1 MELEPAWRGHFELLE
16 PPLTSTR
23 VGKTVLLHRP
33 FRGLSGQAR
42 LCKADNSYGWRLHTE
57 LEAPFDRLA
66 LRLKRGHRKATD
78 ELTVTPSI
86 AGRPETW
93 PDSIELT
100 IDGSENLGRITQRPE
115 IVRSYWARQ
124 FRFSGEDIEGGT
136 SGLRPP
142 QLGALHAVCGHLS
155 VGDEPETAT
164 VVLPTGTGKTE
175 TMLATLAYRRPKR
188 LLVLVPSDTLRQQ
201 TAKKFVSFGLLRDL
215 QCMPEA
221 ALNPSVAV
229 VRGGLAS
236 IDEAQ
241 QILSQANVVVAL
253 PDSIAASAPR
263 AAEALIDGCDELF
276 IDEAHH
282 VSASRWQK
290 IRERFGK
297 KPVIQFTA
305 TPFRQDGK
313 PLGGKIIFNYRLSQA
328 QRDGYYRP
336 IRLFEVEEFR
346 DHEAR
351 DLAIAKRAIDA
362 LRQDL
367 DAGHDH
373 ILMAR
378 VARVELIEPLL
389 AIYRRLA
396 PDLYP
401 MEVYSGSGRARRNRE
416 VLQYLRGE
424 RDRKCRIILCVDMLG
439 EGFDLPQLKLA
450 AIHSLHKSLAITLQ
464 FIGRFTRSADRVG
477 HAGIIV
483 NIADETIENK
493 LKQLYSQGADWDRLI
508 SRLSEDRI
516 STELDLQTVVE
527 DLARN
532 GTLAE
537 QISLWNL
544 RPSLSTQ
551 LFRTTCDA
559 WRPEAFRTPFPDDA
573 ELWHAYAPNEALLV
587 VVGYFESGVRWGR
600 YEELKESAYGLL
612 LAHWDKDRKVLC
624 VNSSNYDLMKAHSVA
639 EAIVGEDAALICGP
653 DVFNVLNGVELPLAK
668 SLGSSRVGAI
678 SFTSY
683 FGPNVTEGLASV
695 EKSESELN
703 NIACLGY
710 ENGDRVVWGAA
721 QRKGKIWQHDS
732 ATIADWKTWAIGA
745 YDKVS
750 DVDAEQPNIT
760 KDFLRPTSISEF
772 PEAPPISIQWGEYLQ
787 TAMIDRVAILFDGH
801 ETPIA
806 FADMSI
812 VGCDART
819 ITFAVE
825 SDDQRS
831 EYKLTLTSD
840 DTRGYRYERIS
851 GPPVSF
857 RVGGGATRE
866 FDEQVYKDPPIIRYA
881 DGTFSYN
888 NFLIPVKLNAGVFPS
903 DRLESLDWGNTDIAQ
918 ESIGKAG
925 RSNCVQFRAYEL
937 FRDEYSFIFNDD
949 GKGEAADLV
958 CLRDVSDDEIEL
970 ALIHCKYA
978 IDGAPS
984 ARIDNFYEVCGQAQ
998 KCIVVKHE
1006 GLKRLQKSLTRR
1018 QTQWSSQGASRLL
1031 KGGLGTLSY
1040 FVEKSRKAKVSLRVA
1055 IVQPGLSAG
1064 RMSDDIAR
1072 LLATTELFLKR
1083 TTEAEF
1089 QVICSP

>member
-1 MELEPAWRGHFELLE
+1 MELETAWRGHFDLVEA
-16 PPLTSTR
+16 PLATTR
-23 VGKTVLLHRP
+23 IGKTSILHRP
-33 FRGLSGQAR
+33 FRRLSGQAR
-42 LCKADNSYGWRLHTE
+42 LYKAENAYSWRMHTD
-57 LEAPFDRLA
+57 LEAPFDKIA
-66 LRLKRGHRKATD
+66 VRLKRGRRKSTD
-78 ELTVTPSI
+78 EFTITPSN

-93 PDSIELT
+93 PERVEFSV
-100 IDGSENLGRITQRPE
+100 DGPDHLSRVSQQPE
-115 IVRSYWARQ
+115 VVRSHWHGQ
-124 FRFSGEDIEGGT
+124 FRFNAEDIERGAP
-136 SGLRPP
+136 GLRPP
-142 QLGALHAVCGHLS
+142 QLGALHALCGHLS
-155 VGDEPETAT
+155 VGEEPEIAT
-164 VVLPTGTGKTE
+164 IVLPTGTGKTE
-175 TMLATLAYRRPKR
+175 TMLAALAYRRTKR
-188 LLVLVPSDTLRQQ
+188 LLVLVPSDALRQQ
-201 TAKKFVSFGLLRDL
+201 TARKIASFGLLRDL
-215 QCMPEA
+215 QCMPDA
-221 ALNPSVAV
+221 ALNPSVAI
-229 VRGGLAS
+229 VRGGIAS
-236 IDEAQ
+236 TDEAQ
-241 QILSQANVVVAL
+241 RILSQANVVVAL
-253 PDSIAASAPR
+253 PDSIAASAPG

-282 VSASRWQK
+282 VSATRWQK
-290 IRERFGK
+290 IRERFNN
-297 KPVIQFTA
+297 KPVVQFTA

-336 IRLFEVEEFR
+336 IRLFEVEEFG
-346 DHEAR
+346 DQHAR
-351 DLAIAKRAIDA
+351 DLAIARRAIDA

-373 ILMAR
+373 LLMAR
-378 VARVELIEPLL
+378 VARVELIEPLM
-389 AIYRRLA
+389 AIYRGLA
-396 PDLYP
+396 PDLNP
-401 MEVYSGSGRARRNRE
+401 MEVYSGSGRTRRNRE
-416 VLQYLRGE
+416 VLQHLRGE
-424 RDRKCRIILCVDMLG
+424 RDPKCRIILCVDMLG
-439 EGFDLPQLKLA
+439 EGFDLPQLKLS

-477 HAGIIV
+477 DAGVIV
-483 NIADETIENK
+483 NTADETIENK

-516 STELDLQTVVE
+516 STELNLQTVVE
-527 DLARN
+527 DLTRN

-551 LFRTTCDA
+551 LFRTTCEG
-559 WRPEAFRTPFPDDA
+559 WRPEAFRAPFPHDA
-573 ELWHAYAPNEALLV
+573 ELWHAYAPNEELLV

-624 VNSSNYDLMKAHSVA
+624 VNSSNYDLMKAQGVA
-639 EAIVGEDAALICGP
+639 EAIIGEDAALICGP

-787 TAMIDRVAILFDGH
+787 TAMIDRVAILFGEH

-812 VGCDART
+812 IGSDAKT
-819 ITFAVE
+819 IRFAVE
-825 SDDQRS
+825 SDDNRS
-831 EYKLTLTSD
+831 EYKLSLTSD

-857 RVGGGATRE
+857 RVGGGAIRE

-903 DRLESLDWGNTDIAQ
+903 DRLEVLDWGDIDIAQ
-918 ESIGKAG
+918 ESIGKTG

-937 FRDEYSFIFNDD
+937 FRDEYAFVFNDD

-978 IDGAPS
+978 IDGTPS
-984 ARIDNFYEVCGQAQ
+984 ARIDNLYEVCGQAQ

-1018 QTQWSSQGASRLL
+1018 QTQWSKQGASRLL

-1055 IVQPGLSAG
+1055 IVQPGLSAA
-1064 RMSDDIAR
+1064 RITDDIGR

-1089 QVICSP
+1089 QIICSA